1 MGLQSDLHISNGEFY
16 NVLSFYCKF
25 ELVNATD
32 IFLKVANSKDV
43 GYMLF
48 IIPAY
53 LTVRSLKANRQIG
66 GCVILFATF
75 SCCTAAAKNA
85 ATVLALRVLIGAAT
99 AFLQSL
105 SLYTSLWY
113 KRDEMATRSGTSHH
127 THFKSEF

>member
-1 MGLQSDLHISNGEFY
+1 MGLQSDLHISNGQFY
-16 NVLSFYCKF
+16 NVLSLYCKF
-25 ELVNATD
+25 KLVNASE
-32 IFLKVANSKDV
+32 IFLTVTNLKDV

-53 LTVRSLKANRQIG
+53 LTVRSFKANRQIG

-85 ATVLALRVLIGAAT
+85 TTVLALRVLIGAAT

-113 KRDEMATRSGTSHH
+113 KRDELATRSG
-127 THFKSEF
+127 KSAYIHVIS

>member
-1 MGLQSDLHISNGEFY
+1 
-16 NVLSFYCKF
+16 
-25 ELVNATD
+25 
-32 IFLKVANSKDV
+32 
-43 GYMLF
+43 MLF

-53 LTVRSLKANRQIG
+53 LTVRSFKANRQIG

-75 SCCTAAAKNA
+75 SCCTSAARNA

-127 THFKSEF
+127 TRVMSQF